1 MDIFLYFTRVGK
13 KRMLIKDIMIKK
25 VITIDNDDSVFNA
38 CIKLLSERIGC
49 IVVMEKG
56 CCRGIVTERDFIERT
71 ICMNRDADKT
81 KVKEIMTPDIIT
93 INPLD
98 KLEDALEI
106 MKKYR
111 IKKLP
116 VVTNGHLI
124 GIVTVS
130 DIAHARPELTKR
142 FIESWVK
149 PRWDE

>member
-1 MDIFLYFTRVGK
+1 MI
-13 KRMLIKDIMIKK
+13 IKDVMIPK
-25 VITIDNDDSVFNA
+25 VITIDSNDTVFNA
-38 CIKLLSERIGC
+38 CIKLLEERIGC
-49 IVVMEKG
+49 VVVMDKG
-56 CCRGIVTERDFIERT
+56 LCSGIVTERDFIERT
-71 ICMNRDADKT
+71 ICMNRDAGKT
-81 KVKEIMTPDIIT
+81 KVREIMTPDIIT

-98 KLEDALEI
+98 RLEDALEV

-142 FIESWVK
+142 FIESWIK

>member
-1 MDIFLYFTRVGK
+1 
-13 KRMLIKDIMIKK
+13 MLIKDIMIRK
-25 VITIDNDDSVFNA
+25 VITIDINDTVFNA

-49 IVVMEKG
+49 IIVMNKG
-56 CCRGIVTERDFIERT
+56 FCQGIVTERDFIERT
-71 ICMNRDADKT
+71 ICMNRDADRT
-81 KVKEIMTPDIIT
+81 MVKEIMTSDVVT

-98 KLEDALEI
+98 RLEDALEI

-130 DIAHARPELTKR
+130 DIAHAKPELTKR